1 VKVLIE
7 VNSVNFTAFI
17 LSIEYDKSIQLPS
30 EVGNLPTPGIGTF
43 APKGGKVPYD
53 SYNGIG
59 RSSTLQRPQIVREVR
74 KVSDT
79 KVLNES

>member
-1 VKVLIE
+1 MKVLIE
-7 VNSVNFTAFI
+7 VNSVNFTASI

-43 APKGGKVPYD
+43 APFGGKVPYD
-53 SYNGIG
+53 SYNGVG